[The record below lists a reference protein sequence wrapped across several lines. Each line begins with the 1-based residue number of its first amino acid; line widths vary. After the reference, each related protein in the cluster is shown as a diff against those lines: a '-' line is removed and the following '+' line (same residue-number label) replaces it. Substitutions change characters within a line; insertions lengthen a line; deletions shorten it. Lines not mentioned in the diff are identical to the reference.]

1 MEALSTDREPVYG
14 HELISL
20 VVEMGGTT
28 TVEALREAAEGRFGQ
43 NAVYGNCAG
52 NLFSFEEVL
61 SFLASKGKI
70 DMRGR
75 EISAGAVTCGG
86 HG

>member
-61 SFLASKGKI
+61 SFLASKGKLEL
-70 DMRGR
+70 RSGTVT
-75 EISAGAVTCGG
+75 AGTVPACGG
-86 HG
+86 H

>member
-28 TVEALREAAEGRFGQ
+28 TVEALREAADGRFGQ
-43 NAVYGNCAG
+43 DAVYGNCAG

-75 EISAGAVTCGG
+75 EISAGAVNC
-86 HG
+86 